1 MGFSLALDDF
11 GAGYSSLS
19 YLQRYPISK
28 IKIDRAFIANLGVD
42 AEADGVVG
50 AIVKLARALRLS
62 VIAEGVETTDQRARL
77 ASAGCSTIQGFLF
90 SRAVPAGEIDAMVA
104 GGAQLLEAPVGS

>member
-1 MGFSLALDDF
+1 M
-11 GAGYSSLS
+11 
-19 YLQRYPISK
+19 
-28 IKIDRAFIANLGVD
+28 
-42 AEADGVVG
+42 VG

-104 GGAQLLEAPVGS
+104 GGAQLLETPVGS